1 MQCICRLDAGQVAGW
16 QGGDSSA
23 VLTVCDLGHAST
35 SRRVQQ
41 QQPSTG
47 QQEVSSICR
56 IMYIL
61 TT

>member
-1 MQCICRLDAGQVAGW
+1 MQCICRMAGRVCQV

-41 QQPSTG
+41 QPSTG